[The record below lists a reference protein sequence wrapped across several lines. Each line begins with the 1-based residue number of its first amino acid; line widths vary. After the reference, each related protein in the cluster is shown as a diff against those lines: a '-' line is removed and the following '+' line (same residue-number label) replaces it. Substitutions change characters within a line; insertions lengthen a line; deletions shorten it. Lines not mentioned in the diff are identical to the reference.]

1 MKPKYYP
8 HGSFMEATLC
18 KRPLFSWR
26 SISSAWE
33 LLNEGM
39 LWRIRSGETV
49 NIWGDKW
56 MPAPTTFTIQSP
68 KRSFSEHAKVAEL
81 IDPDTKGWDVLV
93 INIIFGQKKPRL
105 SFGFCW
111 ANTDKKMFWFGDP
124 QQVNSL

>member
-81 IDPDTKGWDVLV
+81 IDPDTKGWDVLM
-93 INIIFGQKKPRL
+93 INIISGQKRPKL
-105 SFGFCW
+105 SFRFC
-111 ANTDKKMFWFGDP
+111 
-124 QQVNSL
+124 